1 MAGVYSYLPLGLR
14 VLKKIENVIREE
26 MDAVGGQELHM
37 SVLQEKSLWEKSG
50 RWNDEVVDNWFKT
63 DLKNGTEVGLGSTHE
78 EPLSNIL
85 KDHISS
91 YKELPVY
98 PYQIQVKFR
107 NEARAKSGL
116 MRGREF
122 LMKDM
127 YSFCKSEEEQ
137 HEFYEKSKKAY
148 TKIFERVGLGDKT
161 YMTFASGGTYSK
173 YSHEFQTLTEAGEDT
188 IYLDESSGLALNKE
202 LLDEK
207 ENLEEFKGKDLVE
220 HKSAE
225 VGNIFNLGTKF
236 SEAEGFFY
244 LDENGEKQKV
254 WMGSY
259 GIGLGRVMAT
269 IAEVFADENGLVWPE
284 AVAPYKFHIVALD
297 VKNEEVRKTADE
309 IHRMMERSNIEVL
322 YDDRDLSAGEKFAE
336 SDLLGIP
343 YRIVISENNLKEG
356 VLEIKSRKDGE
367 IKKIEK
373 EKILKS
379 LLESDS

>member
-1 MAGVYSYLPLGLR
+1 
-14 VLKKIENVIREE
+14 
-26 MDAVGGQELHM
+26 
-37 SVLQEKSLWEKSG
+37 
-50 RWNDEVVDNWFKT
+50 
-63 DLKNGTEVGLGSTHE
+63 
-78 EPLSNIL
+78 
-85 KDHISS
+85 
-91 YKELPVY
+91 
-98 PYQIQVKFR
+98 
-107 NEARAKSGL
+107 
-116 MRGREF
+116 
-122 LMKDM
+122 
-127 YSFCKSEEEQ
+127 
-137 HEFYEKSKKAY
+137 
-148 TKIFERVGLGDKT
+148 
-161 YMTFASGGTYSK
+161 
-173 YSHEFQTLTEAGEDT
+173 
-188 IYLDESSGLALNKE
+188 
-202 LLDEK
+202 
-207 ENLEEFKGKDLVE
+207 
-220 HKSAE
+220 
-225 VGNIFNLGTKF
+225 
-236 SEAEGFFY
+236 
-244 LDENGEKQKV
+244 
-254 WMGSY
+254 MGSY